1 MDRAMA
7 HLNVEHFRRLLA
19 DETDGA
25 RRQTILRLLA
35 VSPFAP
41 MGRMHVDPFPGF
53 RLDPAIENPP
63 AREH

>member
-1 MDRAMA
+1 MDRAVA

-35 VSPFAP
+35 EEEAKLAP
-41 MGRMHVDPFPGF
+41 QH
-53 RLDPAIENPP
+53 PP
-63 AREH
+63 EVKRNAR